1 MWSTF
6 LEKDK
11 TSMKT
16 TKVSIIGTG
25 KLGMSMAVAMAKRGC
40 QVIGVDINPEAIR
53 KINAGQSPVEET
65 GLQDL
70 LTTFGRR
77 ITATDDM
84 EQAVL
89 NSEVSFVVVATPSQ
103 ADGAF
108 SNHQLLPAMERIG
121 RALRR
126 KKTYHRVVIT
136 CTVMPGTTDTII
148 RPLLEKRSGK
158 KCGRDF
164 GLVYNPEFI
173 ALGSVIHDFL
183 NPDFVLMGTR
193 EEKAREW
200 MERFYAR
207 VCENRAPVQTLT
219 PVEAEIGKISLN
231 CYCTMKITFANMIA
245 EVAEA
250 IPGVDASKI
259 NRAIGLDTRIG
270 LRYLAPG
277 LGFGGP
283 CFPRDNVAFRVFAER
298 LNITAFLPEAVHTS
312 NRRQAE
318 RAVRRVRSILPKGG
332 KVAVLGLSYKPFTPV
347 IEESQA
353 LQVAQQLAGTP
364 GVQVAVYDPQALE
377 AARKVLPKSVEFAAS
392 MKTCLEGADLMI
404 LATPWPEFTTI
415 KPALLEKT
423 MRRPAMIDCWRCWN
437 PKTGR
442 GKVRYWATG
451 LGAEKRPGA

>member
-1 MWSTF
+1 
-6 LEKDK
+6 
-11 TSMKT
+11 MKT
-16 TKVSIIGTG
+16 TKVSIIGLG
-25 KLGMSMAVAMAKRGC
+25 KLGTSMAVALAKRGC
-40 QVIGVDINPEAIR
+40 EVIGVDINPEAIR
-53 KINAGQSPVEET
+53 KINAGQAPVSET

-70 LTTFGRR
+70 LTQFGSR
-77 ITATDDM
+77 ITATDDV

-89 NSEVSFVVVATPSQ
+89 NSAVSFVVVATPSQ

-108 SNHQLLPAMERIG
+108 SNHQVLPALERIG

-126 KKTYHRVVIT
+126 KKGYHIVVIT
-136 CTVMPGTTDTII
+136 CTVMPGTTDTVL

-173 ALGSVIHDFL
+173 ALGSVIRDFL

-193 EEKAREW
+193 EEKARKW
-200 MERFYAR
+200 MEQFYAR

-250 IPGVDASKI
+250 IPGVDAAKI

-270 LRYLAPG
+270 SRYLAPG

-298 LNITAFLPEAVHTS
+298 LKITAFLPEAVHTS
-312 NRRQAE
+312 NRRQAA
-318 RAVRRVRSILPKGG
+318 RVVRRVRAILPKGG
-332 KVAVLGLSYKPFTPV
+332 RVAVLGLSYKPFTPV

-353 LQVAQQLAGTP
+353 LQVAQQLAET
-364 GVQVAVYDPQALE
+364 QDLRVAVYDPQALE
-377 AARKVLPKSVEFAAS
+377 AARKVLPGSVTFAPSAAA
-392 MKTCLEGADLMI
+392 CLAGADLAI
-404 LATPWPEFTTI
+404 LATPWPEFKI
-415 KPALLEKT
+415 LKPALLVKT
-423 MRRPAMIDCWRCWN
+423 MRRPALIDCWRCWN

-451 LGAEKRPGA
+451 LGAGGVA

>member
-1 MWSTF
+1 M
-6 LEKDK
+6 K
-11 TSMKT
+11 TS
-16 TKVSIIGTG
+16 KVSIIGTG

-40 QVIGVDINPEAIR
+40 QVIGVDINPESIR
-53 KINAGQSPVEET
+53 KINAGQAPVEET

-77 ITATDDM
+77 ITATDNV

-89 NSEVSFVVVATPSQ
+89 NSEISFVVVATPSQ

-121 RALRR
+121 CALRR
-126 KKTYHRVVIT
+126 KKVYHIVVIT
-136 CTVMPGTTDTII
+136 CTVMPGTTDSII

-193 EEKAREW
+193 EEKARKW

-219 PVEAEIGKISLN
+219 PIEAEIGKISLN

-259 NRAIGLDTRIG
+259 NRAIGLDKRIG

-318 RAVRRVRSILPKGG
+318 RVVRRVRSILPKGG

-353 LQVAQQLAGTP
+353 LQVAQQLAGTR
-364 GVQVAVYDPQALE
+364 GLQVAVYDPQALE
-377 AARKVLPKSVEFAAS
+377 AARKILPRSVEFKTS
-392 MKTCLEGADLMI
+392 MKACLEGADLTI
-404 LATPWPEFTTI
+404 LATPWPEFKTI
-415 KPALLEKT
+415 KPSMLERA
-423 MRRPAMIDCWRCWN
+423 MRRPALIDCWRCWN
-437 PKTGR
+437 PPTGP
-442 GKVRYWATG
+442 GKVRYWAVG
-451 LGAEKRPGA
+451 LGASRT